1 MTKLNASLINLVKLI
16 CSILYFLHTFSC
28 TWIYFGNY
36 MTNLGYRTWIT
47 SKDLQYSSFWV

>member
-47 SKDLQYSSFWV
+47 TKDL